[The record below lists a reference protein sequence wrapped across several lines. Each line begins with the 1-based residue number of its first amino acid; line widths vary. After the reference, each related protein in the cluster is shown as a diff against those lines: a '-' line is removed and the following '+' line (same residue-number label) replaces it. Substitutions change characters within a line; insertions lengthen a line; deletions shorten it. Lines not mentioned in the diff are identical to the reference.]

1 MGLSVLICFVVYH
14 VSTLYP
20 AAQHFTALTQCHQ
33 TVAAKS
39 LSLWSRD
46 HSGQCWSLLIR
57 QCVVNCMLHGCGCV
71 LAPAPAPS
79 EQNMTASEEPHSP
92 ATRPRTAALA
102 AAERNPV
109 RGFPVKLLLC
119 RLPARARNKPSRES
133 HNYGEG
139 PYKGL
144 SWLKGPTSTYSGLMT
159 I

>member
-1 MGLSVLICFVVYH
+1 MNTFTTYNGSLRFDLFCGVSCINTVSRPALHCTDTVSPNCCCKVLISLVTW
-14 VSTLYP
+14 SQRPMLI
-20 AAQHFTALTQCHQ
+20 
-33 TVAAKS
+33 TV
-39 LSLWSRD
+39 D
-46 HSGQCWSLLIR
+46 PCR

-119 RLPARARNKPSRES
+119 RLPARARNEPSRGF
-133 HNYGEG
+133 HNYR
-139 PYKGL
+139 
-144 SWLKGPTSTYSGLMT
+144 
-159 I
+159 